1 MTRLEGD
8 AYVRLIQMFGPSK
21 RIPDHITLGTIK
33 SLPPEVSVLVE
44 GDSVV
49 TPHEGVIVAE
59 DLLDHK
65 RIVSYTAGTVS
76 GDVDGFHGPGNL
88 RSLDIVD
95 GELTIKSPL
104 KLEDRVIV
112 AISNDGQLVYVL
124 AKAGD

>member
-1 MTRLEGD
+1 MTKLEGD
-8 AYVRLIQMFGPSK
+8 KYMRLIQMFGPSK
-21 RIPDHITLGTIK
+21 RIPDHITQGTIK
-33 SLPPEVSVLVE
+33 SLPPGVSVLVD

-65 RIVSYTAGTVS
+65 RIISYTGGTVS
-76 GDVDGFHGPGNL
+76 GDVDGYHGPGTL
-88 RSLDIVD
+88 RSLDVVD

-112 AISNDGQLVYVL
+112 AVSNDGQLVYVL

>member
-1 MTRLEGD
+1 MTKLEGD
-8 AYVRLIQMFGPSK
+8 GFSKLIQLFGPSGRK
-21 RIPDHITLGTIK
+21 ADEITLGTIK

-49 TPHEGVIVAE
+49 TPHDGVIVAE
-59 DLLDHK
+59 DLLDRK
-65 RIVSYTAGTVS
+65 RTVSYTAGTVS
-76 GDVDGFHGPGNL
+76 GDVDGYHGPGNL
-88 RSLDIVD
+88 RSLDVID